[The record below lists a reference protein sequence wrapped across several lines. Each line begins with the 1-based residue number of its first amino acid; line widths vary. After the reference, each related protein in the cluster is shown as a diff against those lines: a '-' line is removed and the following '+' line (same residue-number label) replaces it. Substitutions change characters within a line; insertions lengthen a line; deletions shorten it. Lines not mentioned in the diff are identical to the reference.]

1 MEGLWVLGAV
11 LVCPVVMGV
20 MMVLMMR
27 GGRNKP
33 SE

>member
-20 MMVLMMR
+20 MMVLMR